1 MTDGEGGE
9 KGKKKGKQTRALL
22 TIIPIWIS
30 VVILPFTIN
39 TYYYR
44 DNTRS
49 IHAKKKKKKK
59 KKEGV
64 LQGQQQHRHHLHPQQ
79 ERRHS
84 YGKNQDRP
92 IMTSSS
98 RLTSVFPPGT
108 SAVYH
113 HAPSQQS
120 SALATR
126 VASKKAELEDLKQL
140 RDLSGVLAVRMQTLE
155 DRIRTLKDGTEGSS
169 LLPKN

>member
-1 MTDGEGGE
+1 
-9 KGKKKGKQTRALL
+9 
-22 TIIPIWIS
+22 
-30 VVILPFTIN
+30 
-39 TYYYR
+39 
-44 DNTRS
+44 
-49 IHAKKKKKKK
+49 
-59 KKEGV
+59 
-64 LQGQQQHRHHLHPQQ
+64 
-79 ERRHS
+79 
-84 YGKNQDRP
+84 
-92 IMTSSS
+92 MTSSS